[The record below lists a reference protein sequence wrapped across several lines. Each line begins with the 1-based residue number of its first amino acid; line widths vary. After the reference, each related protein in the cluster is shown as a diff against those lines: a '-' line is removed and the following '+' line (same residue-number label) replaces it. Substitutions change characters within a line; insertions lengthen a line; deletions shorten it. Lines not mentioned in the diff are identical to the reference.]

1 MCVLPREISRTIFR
15 EAFVFAEH
23 YLQENL
29 KKVNIPLFDCQT
41 TLIVALFAQGRLIG
55 GIAGDGGILFQC
67 QSDRFGMMI
76 THLKTSSRVSPIS
89 DQFAWQFFVMD
100 NHQDPVRSVI
110 AATDGVFDQLIY
122 VTSQEQH
129 QVAGNKELIDRLFH
143 LDKTAPQNTHQ
154 WLLQC
159 IDKLDGTDDK
169 TIAILIDEQ
178 TTSKEEKHLVNHE
191 NL

>member
-1 MCVLPREISRTIFR
+1 M
-15 EAFVFAEH
+15 
-23 YLQENL
+23 
-29 KKVNIPLFDCQT
+29 NIPLYDCQT